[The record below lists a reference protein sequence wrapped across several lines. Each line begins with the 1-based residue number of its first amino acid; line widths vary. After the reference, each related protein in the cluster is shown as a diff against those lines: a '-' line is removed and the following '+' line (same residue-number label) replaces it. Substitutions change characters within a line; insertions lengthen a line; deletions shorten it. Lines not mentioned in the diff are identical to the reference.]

1 MTNKINNLKFDS
13 NSDIIIHEN
22 CEETKLNK
30 KIDLNNNDND
40 KQDLNKLEEPNSSI
54 NIIEQ
59 KEKNKNEII
68 NEKKVYEE
76 NGFNVNFIPE
86 IIEKEKKKLEI
97 QYNEKE
103 LKLKNEIENGNKKE
117 INEYIENINKL
128 KNELNLK
135 NENLIKISQANGTL
149 RKKLSELSEKVNSLF
164 NNSINQKTI
173 IRKLN
178 TDISNKEKISLEEQL
193 KMKEIQLKSIQN
205 LFDAVNKENKSLKE
219 KLDIFNNDEVKMKLI
234 NELKSKDNE
243 INKLNQEKKELKFQ
257 LEQHN
262 NCLKQYEIYKK
273 EIEDITQE
281 LIKYKNKYIK
291 LKLEYDKINTKDLN
305 GKNNTN
311 NNNQNLSKVKKKIEI
326 TKISNVNLVQKH
338 LNLSKSETDIKAKQN
353 IKKYNFSLFSDIE
366 KKAIFTL
373 FNNKEDLISFNKKIS
388 IIESFKNSNENALKN
403 TIKLLKNELNEKKE
417 LIQYLS
423 LKLKENEKMLIL
435 SCNHYN
441 ESDIKKQI
449 LKRKIKEQDEII
461 NLLKNDNNN
470 IEENNEIN
478 NNIKN
483 IDITKRIDIKLKE
496 INKIKKDLNINN
508 NSYKSFRYSSN
519 NIFNSLIPLIPKNI
533 TIRAKSKENE
543 LNDDNNKQQIRL
555 SKDKSIQK

>member
-54 NIIEQ
+54 NIIDQ

-76 NGFNVNFIPE
+76 NGINVNFIPE

-117 INEYIENINKL
+117 INEYIDNINKL

-173 IRKLN
+173 IQKLN

-219 KLDIFNNDEVKMKLI
+219 KLDIFNNDEGKMKLI
-234 NELKSKDNE
+234 NELKSKDDE

-366 KKAIFTL
+366 KKAIFSL

-388 IIESFKNSNENALKN
+388 IIESFKNSNENTLKN

-533 TIRAKSKENE
+533 TIRPKNKENE

>member
-22 CEETKLNK
+22 CEETKLNN

-76 NGFNVNFIPE
+76 NGINVNFIPE

-117 INEYIENINKL
+117 INEYIDNINKL

-135 NENLIKISQANGTL
+135 NENLIKISQTNGTL

-173 IRKLN
+173 IQKLN

-219 KLDIFNNDEVKMKLI
+219 KLDIFNNDEGKMKLI
-234 NELKSKDNE
+234 NELKSKDDE

-262 NCLKQYEIYKK
+262 NCLKKYEIYKK

-311 NNNQNLSKVKKKIEI
+311 NNNKNLSKAKKKIEI

-403 TIKLLKNELNEKKE
+403 TIKLLKNELNEKKK

-533 TIRAKSKENE
+533 TIRPKNKENE

>member
-281 LIKYKNKYIK
+281 LIKYKDKYIK

>member
-76 NGFNVNFIPE
+76 NGINVNFIPE

-117 INEYIENINKL
+117 INEYIDNINKL

-173 IRKLN
+173 IQKLN

-311 NNNQNLSKVKKKIEI
+311 NNNKNLSKVKKKIEI

-338 LNLSKSETDIKAKQN
+338 LNISKSETDIKAKQN

-366 KKAIFTL
+366 KKAIFSL

-533 TIRAKSKENE
+533 TIRPKSKENE

>member
-483 IDITKRIDIKLKE
+483 IDIAKRMDVKLKE

>member
-1 MTNKINNLKFDS
+1 M
-13 NSDIIIHEN
+13 
-22 CEETKLNK
+22 
-30 KIDLNNNDND
+30 
-40 KQDLNKLEEPNSSI
+40 
-54 NIIEQ
+54 
-59 KEKNKNEII
+59 
-68 NEKKVYEE
+68 
-76 NGFNVNFIPE
+76 
-86 IIEKEKKKLEI
+86 KKKLEI

-103 LKLKNEIENGNKKE
+103 LKLKNEIENGNKKG
-117 INEYIENINKL
+117 INEYIDNINKL

-173 IRKLN
+173 IQKLN

-234 NELKSKDNE
+234 NELKSKDDE

-281 LIKYKNKYIK
+281 LIKYKDKYIK

-311 NNNQNLSKVKKKIEI
+311 NNNKNLSKAKKKIEI

-533 TIRAKSKENE
+533 TIRPKNKENE

>member
-54 NIIEQ
+54 NIIDQ

-76 NGFNVNFIPE
+76 NGINVNFIPE

-117 INEYIENINKL
+117 INEYIDNINKL

-173 IRKLN
+173 IQKLN

-219 KLDIFNNDEVKMKLI
+219 KLDIFNNDEGKMKLI

-281 LIKYKNKYIK
+281 LIKYKDKYIK

-311 NNNQNLSKVKKKIEI
+311 NNNKNLSKAKKKIEI

-366 KKAIFTL
+366 KKAIFSL

-388 IIESFKNSNENALKN
+388 IIESFKNSNENTLKN

-533 TIRAKSKENE
+533 TIRPKNKENE

>member
-1 MTNKINNLKFDS
+1 
-13 NSDIIIHEN
+13 
-22 CEETKLNK
+22 
-30 KIDLNNNDND
+30 
-40 KQDLNKLEEPNSSI
+40 
-54 NIIEQ
+54 
-59 KEKNKNEII
+59 
-68 NEKKVYEE
+68 
-76 NGFNVNFIPE
+76 
-86 IIEKEKKKLEI
+86 
-97 QYNEKE
+97 
-103 LKLKNEIENGNKKE
+103 
-117 INEYIENINKL
+117 
-128 KNELNLK
+128 
-135 NENLIKISQANGTL
+135 
-149 RKKLSELSEKVNSLF
+149 
-164 NNSINQKTI
+164 
-173 IRKLN
+173 
-178 TDISNKEKISLEEQL
+178 
-193 KMKEIQLKSIQN
+193 MKEIQLKSIQN
-205 LFDAVNKENKSLKE
+205 LFDAINKENKSLKE
-219 KLDIFNNDEVKMKLI
+219 KLDIFNNDEGKMKLI
-234 NELKSKDNE
+234 NELKSKDDE

-311 NNNQNLSKVKKKIEI
+311 NNNKNLSKAKKKIEI

-366 KKAIFTL
+366 KKAIFSL

-388 IIESFKNSNENALKN
+388 IIESFKNSNENTLKN

-533 TIRAKSKENE
+533 TIRPKNKENE

>member
-76 NGFNVNFIPE
+76 NGINVNFIPE

-117 INEYIENINKL
+117 INEYIDNINKL

-173 IRKLN
+173 IQKLN

-234 NELKSKDNE
+234 NELKSKDDE

-305 GKNNTN
+305 GKNNKN

-441 ESDIKKQI
+441 ESDIKKLI

-533 TIRAKSKENE
+533 TIRPKSKENE
-543 LNDDNNKQQIRL
+543 LNNDNNKQQIRL

>member
-76 NGFNVNFIPE
+76 NGINVNFIPE

-117 INEYIENINKL
+117 INEYIDNINKL

-173 IRKLN
+173 IQKLN

-219 KLDIFNNDEVKMKLI
+219 KLDIFNNDEGKMKLI
-234 NELKSKDNE
+234 NELKSKDDE

-262 NCLKQYEIYKK
+262 NCIKQYEIYKK

-305 GKNNTN
+305 GKNKTN
-311 NNNQNLSKVKKKIEI
+311 NNNKNLSKAKKKIEI
-326 TKISNVNLVQKH
+326 NKISNVNLVQKH

-366 KKAIFTL
+366 KKAIFSL

-388 IIESFKNSNENALKN
+388 IIESFKNSNENTLKN

-483 IDITKRIDIKLKE
+483 IDITKRIDMKLKE

-533 TIRAKSKENE
+533 TIRPKNKENE